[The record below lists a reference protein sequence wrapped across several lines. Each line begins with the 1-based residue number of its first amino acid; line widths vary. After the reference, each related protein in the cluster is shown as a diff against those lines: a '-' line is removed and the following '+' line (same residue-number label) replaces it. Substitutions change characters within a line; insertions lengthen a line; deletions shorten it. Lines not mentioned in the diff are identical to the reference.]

1 MNYLETFSGYSVD
14 SLDAAERFYRDT
26 LGFTTVRTK
35 EGALDVETPSQH
47 VFLYEKRSHK
57 PAEFT
62 VFNLVVSDIDAGVSD
77 LKAKGITFEM
87 YDGMHQDE
95 QGIARGKDVGMG
107 PDIAWFK
114 DPAGNIISVL
124 AKA

>member
-14 SLDAAERFYRDT
+14 SIAAAEAFYRDT
-26 LGFTTVRTK
+26 LGLTVERTK
-35 EGALDVETPSQH
+35 EGLEIKTPNQTI
-47 VFLYEKRSHK
+47 FLYEKSSHK

-62 VFNLVVSDIDAGVSD
+62 VFNLVVADIDAAVTD
-77 LKAKGITFEM
+77 LKAKGMTFET

-95 QGIARGKDVGMG
+95 QGIARGKEVGMG

-114 DPAGNIISVL
+114 DPAGNILSVL